1 MSGGGDSG
9 NAGGGPR
16 LRAADRA
23 ENPTGSASAGSG
35 AAPDPSW
42 TEPRDGNRLL
52 VAGESFEDLVFA
64 DLGRLPRAGE
74 EMRTRAFERTV
85 GGGAVISAAWARAA
99 GLSVRILSA
108 LPPRFS
114 RTLKGEGVGYRDL
127 RRAGAPHAVTACLS
141 FGGDRSFVTY
151 AAPNASVESRIY
163 SVLPTELA
171 LGPDARFGAVLF
183 AFSPASPKHW
193 SEFRERAEAAGLAVP
208 PLFWDFGY
216 DPDLAGRPGFEALLR
231 TADGVFVNELE
242 AGLYGGRKGAL
253 RRAAGAGTLVVEKLG
268 PRGAERIGRSETR
281 VPAPIPLRGVRDTTG
296 AGDAFN
302 AGFLAKRLA
311 GGSLAE
317 QLAAGNA
324 LGARC
329 VQRLGGLPPK
339 PWARPESGSNGK
351 TARKAAGP
359 RAARPAAAGPAVRSA
374 GDGGESEGRSGD
386 DR

>member
-1 MSGGGDSG
+1 MSADG
-9 NAGGGPR
+9 NAGNAGERPR
-16 LRAADRA
+16 LPASDAPKPA
-23 ENPTGSASAGSG
+23 PSGAGASA
-35 AAPDPSW
+35 DPSW
-42 TEPRDGNRLL
+42 DEARDGHRLL

-74 EMRTRAFERTV
+74 EMRTGAFDRAV

-114 RTLKGEGVGYRDL
+114 RTLKREGIGYRDL

-141 FGGDRSFVTY
+141 FGEDRSFVTY
-151 AAPNASVESRIY
+151 AAPNAAVESRIY
-163 SVLPTELA
+163 GALPAELA
-171 LGPDARFGAVLF
+171 LDPAERFGAALF

-193 SEFRERAEAAGLAVP
+193 AEFGKRAEAAGIAVP
-208 PLFWDFGY
+208 ALFWDFGY

-231 TADGVFVNELE
+231 AADGVFVNELE

-253 RRAAGAGTLVVEKLG
+253 RRAAEAGTLVVEKLG
-268 PRGAERIGRSETR
+268 PRGAERLGRAETR
-281 VPAPIPLRGVRDTTG
+281 VRAPIPLRGVRDTTG

-311 GGSLAE
+311 GGSLPE

-329 VQRLGGLPPK
+329 VQRLGGLPPR
-339 PWARPESGSNGK
+339 PWAPPAPGPEEETAGK
-351 TARKAAGP
+351 PAGP
-359 RAARPAAAGPAVRSA
+359 RAAKPADTG
-374 GDGGESEGRSGD
+374 
-386 DR
+386 

>member
-1 MSGGGDSG
+1 MSAGGDSG
-9 NAGGGPR
+9 NAGEGPR
-16 LRAADRA
+16 LRAAGA
-23 ENPTGSASAGSG
+23 KGSFPPGAGAS
-35 AAPDPSW
+35 PDPSW
-42 TEPRDGNRLL
+42 EEARDGNRLL

-74 EMRTRAFERTV
+74 EMRTGAFERTV

-127 RRAGAPHAVTACLS
+127 RRAGTPHAVTACLS
-141 FGGDRSFVTY
+141 FGDDRSFVTY
-151 AAPNASVESRIY
+151 AAPNAPVESRIY

-193 SEFRERAEAAGLAVP
+193 SEFRERAEAAGLSVP
-208 PLFWDFGY
+208 PLFWDFGH

-253 RRAAGAGTLVVEKLG
+253 RRAAGAGTLVIEKLG
-268 PRGAERIGRSETR
+268 PRGAEQIGRSETR

-339 PWARPESGSNGK
+339 PWAPPEIGPESGPDGK
-351 TARKAAGP
+351 SEGP
-359 RAARPAAAGPAVRSA
+359 RAPRPAATGPAA
-374 GDGGESEGRSGD
+374 GAAAGSGEAEDGAED

>member
-1 MSGGGDSG
+1 MSAGGNSG
-9 NAGGGPR
+9 KARGGPR
-16 LRAADRA
+16 LHAAETARA
-23 ENPTGSASAGSG
+23 GAS
-35 AAPDPSW
+35 PDPSW
-42 TEPRDGNRLL
+42 EEVRGGNRLL
-52 VAGESFEDLVFA
+52 VVGESFEDLVFA

-74 EMRTRAFERTV
+74 EMRTGAFERTV

-141 FGGDRSFVTY
+141 FGQDRSFVTY

-171 LGPDARFGAVLF
+171 LGPEARFGAVLF
-183 AFSPASPKHW
+183 ALSPASPKHW
-193 SEFRERAEAAGLAVP
+193 ADFRERAEAAGLEVP

-216 DPDLAGRPGFEALLR
+216 DPDLPGRPGFEDLLR

-268 PRGAERIGRSETR
+268 PRGAEQIGQSETR
-281 VPAPIPLRGVRDTTG
+281 VRAPIPLRGVRDTTG

-339 PWARPESGSNGK
+339 PWAPPESGPDGK
-351 TARKAAGP
+351 SAGKSAGP
-359 RAARPAAAGPAVRSA
+359 RAATPAGAGPAARSR
-374 GDGGESEGRSGD
+374 GSGESEGSAAGD
-386 DR
+386 ER